1 VVRGDVHSVRLPSG
15 RGRVQQGRRYAVVVQ
30 ADKLAALSTV
40 VICPTSQSALPASF
54 RPQVELG
61 DGKTRV
67 LCEMVSAVD
76 ARGLGERVGHLSLDD
91 LAAVDRA
98 LGLILE
104 LN

>member
-15 RGRVQQGRRYAVVVQ
+15 RGRVQHGQRYAVVVQ
-30 ADKLAALSTV
+30 ADKLSALSTV

-54 RPQVELG
+54 RPEVELR

-76 ARGLGERVGHLSLDD
+76 ARGLGQRVGHLSLDD

-98 LGLILE
+98 LGLILD
-104 LN
+104 LT